1 MKDFSEL
8 FDSNVVDYLKKN
20 SITTP
25 TPIQEE
31 AIPALINNKN
41 IFFSAHTGSGKTYT
55 YLLPMLKNYD
65 PSIKT
70 PQGIVIAP
78 TQDLAIQIFNVA
90 KDMFKALNLPE
101 PVLACGGTSLNRQL
115 DGLKNKPSLVIGTT
129 TRILQLNDMKKLK
142 LHTVKTIVF
151 DECDKMLDKLNLDE
165 TKTLIKKCLRDTILV
180 FTSASVGNDT
190 LEVIKGLREDV
201 ELIEVSKNNVPT
213 SIEHFYLVC
222 DTRKKVDMLRKAFHA
237 FKVDRALVFIN
248 KDVEITSL
256 SAKFI
261 YNNLE
266 ATFIDGELKGFERKK
281 ALNDFKTS
289 KVKLLVASDLA
300 SRGLDIKNLTY
311 VFNFSAPHTYE
322 QYLHRCGRCGRNNT
336 KGVVLTICDS
346 RELSLIKKYES
357 KLNID
362 IKEVTFH
369 SGEVQEKE

>member
-1 MKDFSEL
+1 MKEFQDI
-8 FDSNVVDYLKKN
+8 FDEKVVEYLKKN
-20 SITTP
+20 NISSPTT
-25 TPIQEE
+25 IQQE
-31 AIPALINNKN
+31 AIPALLENKN
-41 IFFSAHTGSGKTYT
+41 IFFSSHTGSGKTYT
-55 YLLPMLKNYD
+55 YLLPMIKTYD
-65 PSIKT
+65 VNIKT
-70 PQGIVIAP
+70 PQAIVIAP

-90 KDMFKALNLPE
+90 KDLFKSLNLPE
-101 PVLACGGTSLNRQL
+101 PILACGGTSLNRQIE
-115 DGLKNKPSLVIGTT
+115 GLKTKPSLVIGTT

-151 DECDKMLDKLNLDE
+151 DECDKMLDKLNIDE
-165 TKTLIKKCLRDTILV
+165 TKSLIKKCLRDTSLV

-190 LEVIKGLREDV
+190 LENIKTLRENV

-213 SIEHFYLVC
+213 SIEHYFLVC
-222 DTRKKVDMLRKAFHA
+222 DTRKKVDLLRKAFHA
-237 FKVDRALVFIN
+237 FKADRALVFIN

-256 SAKFI
+256 SAKFE

-281 ALNDFKTS
+281 ALQDFKTS

-336 KGVVLTICDS
+336 KGIVLTICDT

-362 IKEVTFH
+362 IKEINLH
-369 SGEVQEKE
+369 GGEVIVK